1 MKRKSPML
9 RLLYR
14 VRDWRSRALFTAMR
28 RYARGHVLDVGG
40 CDFFLTAQ
48 RKCMP
53 FERWT
58 TLENDRERAIEI
70 RAPEFELVY
79 GDGCDMDFDDQT
91 FDTVLNVQVLEHV
104 FEPIRMVEEIGRVLK
119 RGGHAI
125 FVVPTTSTMHLAPH
139 YHYNFSR
146 YWIREALERAGFE
159 MVELVPM
166 GGVWSSMASHLV
178 FFFFQST
185 RYEGMSDP
193 EIRRGPWFY
202 LLFPFMAVF
211 AIVCIPIALVLSL
224 GDLAEEPNNHL
235 VVGRRR

>member
-14 VRDWRSRALFTAMR
+14 LRDWRSRALFTALR
-28 RYARGHVLDVGG
+28 RYGRGHVLDVGG
-40 CDFFLTAQ
+40 SDFFLTAR
-48 RKCMP
+48 RKAMP

-58 TLENDRERAIEI
+58 TLEIDRERVLEI
-70 RAPEFELVY
+70 RAPEFELVH

-91 FDTVLNVQVLEHV
+91 FDTVLDVQVLEHV
-104 FEPIRMVEEIGRVLK
+104 FEPIRMVEEIARVIK
-119 RGGHAI
+119 RGGYAI
-125 FVVPTTSTMHLAPH
+125 FVVPTTSTMHLAPA

-146 YWIREALERAGFE
+146 YWIREAMERAGFE
-159 MVELVPM
+159 IVELVPM

-178 FFFFQST
+178 FFFFQSA

-193 EIRRGPWFY
+193 EIRRGVWFY
-202 LLFPFMAVF
+202 LLFPFMAAF
-211 AIVCIPIALVLSL
+211 ALACIPIALVLSL

-235 VVGRRR
+235 VVARRR